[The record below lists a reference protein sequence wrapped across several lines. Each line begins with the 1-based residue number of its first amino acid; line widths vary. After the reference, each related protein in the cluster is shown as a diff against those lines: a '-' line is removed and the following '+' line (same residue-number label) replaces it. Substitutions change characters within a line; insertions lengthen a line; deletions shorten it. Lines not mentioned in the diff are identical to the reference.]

1 MKLSRVLKTALA
13 VLALAPALA
22 WSAPGTGLSG
32 TAHDFTTATGG
43 LMGTNAVEV
52 GVCTYCH
59 TPHKALSTLLLWNHT
74 LSANTFSWDVA
85 KTTAGTDFPAIAG
98 GTYKGPTA
106 KCLSCHD
113 GSVAIGDIAWFKEAP
128 HTGVAANNPFKIGG
142 VGDTAMLI
150 TKVQGG
156 GDMSGNH
163 PVAMPYA
170 LGNAANTYN
179 GSTSGSGLVLT
190 EWVANPAAPI
200 RLFND
205 DGTGVISAGAVAGK
219 TGIECSSCHD
229 PHNKAATEDY
239 FLRGKLTGS
248 TAASGYLCL
257 QCHIK

>member
-22 WSAPGTGLSG
+22 WAAAGTGLSG
-32 TAHDFTTATGG
+32 TPHDFTP
-43 LMGTNAVEV
+43 TNADPMGVNVTEV

-74 LSANTFSWDVA
+74 LSTNTFSWDVA
-85 KTTAGTDFPAIAG
+85 KTTAGTDFPSIAG

-128 HTGVAANNPFKIGG
+128 HNGAAANNLFKIG
-142 VGDTAMLI
+142 DDSTAPLI

-170 LGNAANTYN
+170 LGNAPSTYN
-179 GSTSGSGLVLT
+179 SITTGNGLVLA
-190 EWVANPAAPI
+190 EWVANPAAPV

-205 DGTGVISAGAVAGK
+205 DGTGAISAGAVAGK

>member
-13 VLALAPALA
+13 VLVIAPALA
-22 WSAPGTGLSG
+22 WAAPGSGLSG
-32 TAHDFTTATGG
+32 TPHDFTP
-43 LMGTNAVEV
+43 TNADPMGVNTLEV

-74 LSANTFSWDVA
+74 LSTNTFSWDVA
-85 KTTAGTDFPAIAG
+85 KTTAGTDFVAIAG

-113 GSVAIGDIAWFKEAP
+113 GSVAVGDIAWFKEAS
-128 HTGVAANNPFKIGG
+128 HTGAAANNLWK
-142 VGDTAMLI
+142 VGDDGNTMLI

-170 LGNAANTYN
+170 LGNAASTYN
-179 GSTSGSGLVLT
+179 GSTTGTGLVLT

-205 DGTGVISAGAVAGK
+205 DGTGAISAGGVAGK

-229 PHNKAATEDY
+229 PHNKAANEDY

>member
-1 MKLSRVLKTALA
+1 MKFSRVLKTALA
-13 VLALAPALA
+13 VLVIAPALA
-22 WSAPGTGLSG
+22 WAVTPGTGLSG
-32 TAHDFTTATGG
+32 TPHDFTPTN
-43 LMGTNAVEV
+43 LDPMGVNTTEV

-74 LSANTFSWDVA
+74 LSSNTFSWDA
-85 KTTAGTDFPAIAG
+85 TKTTAGTDFPSIAG

-113 GSVAIGDIAWFKEAP
+113 GSVAIGDIAWFKGAP
-128 HTGVAANNPFKIGG
+128 ATNNPWKIGNDG
-142 VGDTAMLI
+142 PAPLI